1 MSFVKND
8 IKEVLDEYV
17 LLKKS
22 VSETTSAVDVSMF
35 GESNGLADVTLVV
48 EGRRIP
54 VTKAVLAFSSPV
66 FLAMFQSDFKE
77 KEKSEIPLPDKKLPA
92 FVMFLRCL
100 YPNIMEKVTAESVY
114 DVIYLANEY
123 QTEHLRIACEQVMV
137 KELFKWEDPTSPG
150 CCLEVYRHL
159 AIAETC
165 QLDELRARCIGI
177 AAEAT
182 QKDRESA
189 ATVYP
194 ISEKMERIV
203 EKQTIKKHE
212 INTADLKDLLNG
224 FGGKKGQ
231 TIQMYIQ
238 EKLNIQPENKTSG
251 IFGSTR
257 PSGVFSQ
264 KPPSPGF
271 GFVLNSTKWS
281 ENLQKLR
288 WVYQYAETSGKM
300 KKAAITQVRNDREA
314 KEWKAACQEQF
325 ELLPEKIKH
334 DIRGREIMQY

>member
-224 FGGKKGQ
+224 FGGKKARQQREVVVLVGMKRCQ
-231 TIQMYIQ
+231 HSNIPYNDIYHYPDYYYYYYNNYYYNYSYYYSYYYYYNYYDNATTYNYNFN
-238 EKLNIQPENKTSG
+238 EK
-251 IFGSTR
+251 
-257 PSGVFSQ
+257 
-264 KPPSPGF
+264 
-271 GFVLNSTKWS
+271 
-281 ENLQKLR
+281 
-288 WVYQYAETSGKM
+288 
-300 KKAAITQVRNDREA
+300 
-314 KEWKAACQEQF
+314 
-325 ELLPEKIKH
+325 H
-334 DIRGREIMQY
+334 